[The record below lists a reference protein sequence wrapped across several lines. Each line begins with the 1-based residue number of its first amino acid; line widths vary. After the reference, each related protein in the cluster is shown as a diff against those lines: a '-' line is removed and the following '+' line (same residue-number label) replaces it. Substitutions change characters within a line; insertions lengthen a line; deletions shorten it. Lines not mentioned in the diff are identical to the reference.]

1 MPIEYIDHRAVFH
14 DRVSVE
20 EADNLLQWLQEHD
33 HALIDL
39 GPCVHLHTANLQV
52 LLAARCSISAWP
64 GEPTLL
70 AWLKNTL
77 LPSP

>member
-1 MPIEYIDHRAVFH
+1 
-14 DRVSVE
+14 
-20 EADNLLQWLQEHD
+20 LQWLQEHD